1 MITDTR
7 PLKVKALECAIR
19 SISYAITKGAA
30 NIAYKRWKCF
40 HDNFHFRNAVKMKQD
55 KFKLKSKSND

>member
-1 MITDTR
+1 MTTDTR

-19 SISYAITKGAA
+19 SISYAITPSVA

-40 HDNFHFRNAVKMKQD
+40 HDNFQFRNAIKMKQD
-55 KFKLKSKSND
+55 KFKLKLKSNG